1 LMEKAD
7 PESPPKPCDYF
18 DIFRGTST
26 SGLIAVMLGRLRMTV
41 NECIDACIAVGQD
54 LPEADTV

>member
-1 LMEKAD
+1 MEKAD

-26 SGLIAVMLGRLRMTV
+26 NGLVNGIINVMEFRA
-41 NECIDACIAVGQD
+41 NK
-54 LPEADTV
+54 